1 MEISYNEL
9 RSKEVVNTRSGA
21 RLGRVCDI
29 VINSNSKCVLGLVV
43 PGERRLFHA
52 REDIFI
58 PWSRICKIGQDV
70 ILVDILLEGAT
81 NVVRG
86 RANDAGIGSEV
97 DSDYIIE

>member
-1 MEISYNEL
+1 MENSYNEL
-9 RSKEVVNTRSGA
+9 RCKEVVNTRTGA

-70 ILVDILLEGAT
+70 ILVDIVLEGAT

-86 RANDAGIGSEV
+86 RPNDAGIAPEV

>member
-9 RSKEVVNTRSGA
+9 RSKEVVNTRSGS

-29 VINSNSKCVLGLVV
+29 VINSSTKCVLGIVV
-43 PGERRLFHA
+43 PGERRLFRA

-58 PWSRICKIGQDV
+58 PWNRICKIGLDV
-70 ILVDILLEGAT
+70 ILVDIALEGTT

-86 RANDAGIGSEV
+86 HKNDAGIGAEL
-97 DSDYIIE
+97 DADYIVE